1 MGLLWFRVTI
11 FKKFTG
17 MSDFTFRHFRNI
29 VVSANRELQLQKE
42 KEELIAKNEEERRK
56 LFKEI
61 EELRKNK

>member
-1 MGLLWFRVTI
+1 
-11 FKKFTG
+11 
-17 MSDFTFRHFRNI
+17 MSSGHKGIESMDKILDVEVIEDKEPT
-29 VVSANRELQLQKE
+29 VEKPTARELQLQKE